1 MDPERYKK
9 YFYTNKN
16 NFSID
21 NIDDYYGSGKGEKR
35 AVNMAFN
42 DMAARTLKKVS
53 DDEGAESA
61 GGGKETALVYLRDAF
76 YAYFHNGGEIE
87 TVEGRKSFDVLT
99 EEGFDEWHKAVC
111 TEFLTLFNEDN
122 KKRYQPVAYGK
133 AQKAVNMVFKYL
145 YCYDGAEKY
154 INEGYF
160 AHCHMALDNL
170 TLNWYKKEVAY
181 PPTDGAWSDLK
192 YGAYIEIQTNI
203 RNYLEGSSSPLPSNA
218 LEAEFYVWQRERY
231 GEDFKELA
239 KALAAVNDDYL
250 QSLSD
255 EFIRSV
261 RVGRERSA
269 MDIAATIR
277 TLDALKARLERVK
290 KAKK

>member
-53 DDEGAESA
+53 DDEGGDGAVE
-61 GGGKETALVYLRDAF
+61 KERALTYLRDSF
-76 YAYFHNGGEIE
+76 YAYFHKGGEID
-87 TVEGRKSFDVLT
+87 TVDGRKSYDVMSR
-99 EEGFDEWHKAVC
+99 EGFDEWHKAVC
-111 TEFLTLFNEDN
+111 TEFLTLFNEGN

-145 YCYDGAEKY
+145 YCYDGADKY
-154 INEGYF
+154 IDEGYF
-160 AHCHMALDNL
+160 DYCHMPIDNL

-181 PPTDGAWSDLK
+181 PPADCAWGDLK

-231 GEDFKELA
+231 CEDFKELA

-255 EFIRSV
+255 EFVRSV
-261 RVGRERSA
+261 RVGRDRSA
-269 MDIAATIR
+269 IDIAATIR

-290 KAKK
+290 KSKK

>member
-1 MDPERYKK
+1 MDIKEYKK
-9 YFYTNKN
+9 YFYANERN
-16 NFSID
+16 YSID
-21 NIDDYYGSGKGEKR
+21 VIDDYYSSEKGGKK
-35 AVNMAFN
+35 AVDSAFN
-42 DMAARTLKKVS
+42 DMAVRTLKKVT
-53 DDEGAESA
+53 DDVGGDGAVE
-61 GGGKETALVYLRDAF
+61 KERALTYLRDSF
-76 YAYFHNGGEIE
+76 YAYFHKGGEID
-87 TVEGRKSFDVLT
+87 TVDGRKNYDVLSR
-99 EEGFDEWHKAVC
+99 EGFDEWHKAVC

-145 YCYDGAEKY
+145 YCYDGADKY
-154 INEGYF
+154 IDEGYF
-160 AHCHMALDNL
+160 DYCHMPIDNL

-181 PPTDGAWSDLK
+181 PPADCAWSDLK

-203 RNYLEGSSSPLPSNA
+203 RNYLEGSSSPLPSSG

-231 GEDFKELA
+231 CEDFKELA

-255 EFIRSV
+255 DFVRSV

-269 MDIAATIR
+269 IDIAATIR
-277 TLDALKARLERVK
+277 TLDALKAMLERVK
-290 KAKK
+290 KSKK

>member
-1 MDPERYKK
+1 MDIKEYKK
-9 YFYTNKN
+9 YFYANERN
-16 NFSID
+16 YSID
-21 NIDDYYGSGKGEKR
+21 VIDDYYSSEKGGKK
-35 AVNMAFN
+35 AIDSAFN
-42 DMAARTLKKVS
+42 DMAVRTLKKAT
-53 DDEGAESA
+53 DDEGGDGAVE
-61 GGGKETALVYLRDAF
+61 KERALTYLKDSF
-76 YAYFHNGGEIE
+76 YAYFHKGGEID
-87 TVEGRKSFDVLT
+87 TVDGRKSYDVMSR
-99 EEGFDEWHKAVC
+99 EGFDEWHKAVC

-145 YCYDGAEKY
+145 YCYDGADKY
-154 INEGYF
+154 IDEGYF
-160 AHCHMALDNL
+160 DYCHMPIDNL

-181 PPTDGAWSDLK
+181 PPADCAWGDLK

-203 RNYLEGSSSPLPSNA
+203 RNYLEGSSSPLPSSG

-231 GEDFKELA
+231 CEDFKELA

-255 EFIRSV
+255 EFVRSV

-269 MDIAATIR
+269 IDIAATIR
-277 TLDALKARLERVK
+277 TLDALKAMLERVK
-290 KAKK
+290 KSKK

>member
-1 MDPERYKK
+1 MDIKEYKK
-9 YFYTNKN
+9 YFYANERN
-16 NFSID
+16 YSID
-21 NIDDYYGSGKGEKR
+21 VIDDYYSSEKGGKK
-35 AVNMAFN
+35 AIDSAFN
-42 DMAARTLKKVS
+42 DMAVRTLKKAT
-53 DDEGAESA
+53 DDEGGDGAVE
-61 GGGKETALVYLRDAF
+61 KERALTYLRDSF
-76 YAYFHNGGEIE
+76 YAYFHKGGEID
-87 TVEGRKSFDVLT
+87 TVDGRKSYDVMSR
-99 EEGFDEWHKAVC
+99 EGFDEWHKAVC

-122 KKRYQPVAYGK
+122 RKRYQPVAYGK

-145 YCYDGAEKY
+145 YCYDGADKY
-154 INEGYF
+154 IDEGYF
-160 AHCHMALDNL
+160 DYCHMPIDNL

-181 PPTDGAWSDLK
+181 PPADCAWSDLK

-203 RNYLEGSSSPLPSNA
+203 RNYLEGSSSPLPSSG

-231 GEDFKELA
+231 CEDFKELA

-255 EFIRSV
+255 DFVRSV
-261 RVGRERSA
+261 RVGRDRSA
-269 MDIAATIR
+269 IDIAATIR

>member
-1 MDPERYKK
+1 MDIKEYKK
-9 YFYTNKN
+9 YFYANERN
-16 NFSID
+16 YSID
-21 NIDDYYGSGKGEKR
+21 VIDDYYSSEKGGKK
-35 AVNMAFN
+35 AVDSAFN
-42 DMAARTLKKVS
+42 DMAVRTLKKVT
-53 DDEGAESA
+53 DDVGGDGAVE
-61 GGGKETALVYLRDAF
+61 KERALTYLRDSF
-76 YAYFHNGGEIE
+76 YAYFHKGGEID
-87 TVEGRKSFDVLT
+87 TVDGRKNYDVLSR
-99 EEGFDEWHKAVC
+99 EGFDEWHKAVC

-145 YCYDGAEKY
+145 YCYDGADKY
-154 INEGYF
+154 IDEGYF
-160 AHCHMALDNL
+160 DYCHMPIDNL

-181 PPTDGAWSDLK
+181 PPADCAWGDLK

-203 RNYLEGSSSPLPSNA
+203 RNYLEGSSSPLPSSG

-231 GEDFKELA
+231 CEDFKELA

-250 QSLSD
+250 QSLTD
-255 EFIRSV
+255 DFVRSV
-261 RVGRERSA
+261 RVGRDRSA
-269 MDIAATIR
+269 IDIAATIR

>member
-1 MDPERYKK
+1 MDIKEYKK
-9 YFYTNKN
+9 YFYANERN
-16 NFSID
+16 YSID
-21 NIDDYYGSGKGEKR
+21 VIDDYYSSEKGGKK
-35 AVNMAFN
+35 AVDSAFN
-42 DMAARTLKKVS
+42 DMAVRTLKKVT
-53 DDEGAESA
+53 DDVGGDGAVE
-61 GGGKETALVYLRDAF
+61 KERALTYLRDSF
-76 YAYFHNGGEIE
+76 YAYFHKGGEID
-87 TVEGRKSFDVLT
+87 TVDGRKNYDVLSR
-99 EEGFDEWHKAVC
+99 EGFDEWHKAVC

-181 PPTDGAWSDLK
+181 PPTDCAWSDLK

-218 LEAEFYVWQRERY
+218 LEAEFYVWQREHY

>member
-1 MDPERYKK
+1 MDIKEYKK
-9 YFYTNKN
+9 YFYANERN
-16 NFSID
+16 YSID
-21 NIDDYYGSGKGEKR
+21 VIDDYYSSEKGGKK
-35 AVNMAFN
+35 AIDSAFN
-42 DMAARTLKKVS
+42 DMAVRTLKKAT
-53 DDEGAESA
+53 DDEGGDGAVE
-61 GGGKETALVYLRDAF
+61 KERALTYLRDSF
-76 YAYFHNGGEIE
+76 YAYFHKGGEID
-87 TVEGRKSFDVLT
+87 TVDGRKSYDVMSR
-99 EEGFDEWHKAVC
+99 EGFDEWHKAVC

-154 INEGYF
+154 TDEGYF

-181 PPTDGAWSDLK
+181 PPTDCAWSDLK

-290 KAKK
+290 KSKK

>member
-1 MDPERYKK
+1 MDIKEYKK
-9 YFYTNKN
+9 YFYANERN
-16 NFSID
+16 YSID
-21 NIDDYYGSGKGEKR
+21 VIDDYYSSEKGWKK
-35 AVNMAFN
+35 AIDSAFN
-42 DMAARTLKKVS
+42 DMAVRTLKKAT
-53 DDEGAESA
+53 DDEGGDGAVE
-61 GGGKETALVYLRDAF
+61 KERALTYLRDSF
-76 YAYFHNGGEIE
+76 YAYFHKGGEID
-87 TVEGRKSFDVLT
+87 TVDGRKSYDVMSR
-99 EEGFDEWHKAVC
+99 EGFDEWHKAVC

-122 KKRYQPVAYGK
+122 RKRYQPVAYGK

-145 YCYDGAEKY
+145 YCYDGADKY
-154 INEGYF
+154 IDEGYF
-160 AHCHMALDNL
+160 DYCHMPIDNL

-181 PPTDGAWSDLK
+181 PPADCAWSDLK

-203 RNYLEGSSSPLPSNA
+203 RNYLEGSSSPLPSSG

-231 GEDFKELA
+231 CEDFKELA

-255 EFIRSV
+255 DFVRSV
-261 RVGRERSA
+261 RVGRDRSA
-269 MDIAATIR
+269 IDIAATIR

>member
-1 MDPERYKK
+1 MDQERYKK
-9 YFYTNKN
+9 YFYTNEN

-42 DMAARTLKKVS
+42 DMAVRTLKKAT
-53 DDEGAESA
+53 DDEGGDGAVE
-61 GGGKETALVYLRDAF
+61 KERALTYLRDSF
-76 YAYFHNGGEIE
+76 YAYFHKGGEID
-87 TVEGRKSFDVLT
+87 TVDGRKSYDVMSR
-99 EEGFDEWHKAVC
+99 EGFDEWHKAVC

-122 KKRYQPVAYGK
+122 RKIYQPVAYGK

-154 INEGYF
+154 TDEGYF

-181 PPTDGAWSDLK
+181 PPTDCAWSDLK

-203 RNYLEGSSSPLPSNA
+203 RNYLKGSSSPLPSNA
-218 LEAEFYVWQRERY
+218 LEAEFYV
-231 GEDFKELA
+231 
-239 KALAAVNDDYL
+239 
-250 QSLSD
+250 
-255 EFIRSV
+255 
-261 RVGRERSA
+261 
-269 MDIAATIR
+269 
-277 TLDALKARLERVK
+277 
-290 KAKK
+290 

>member
-9 YFYTNKN
+9 YFYTNEN

-42 DMAARTLKKVS
+42 DMAARTLKKAT
-53 DDEGAESA
+53 DDEGGDGAVE
-61 GGGKETALVYLRDAF
+61 KERALTYLRDS
-76 YAYFHNGGEIE
+76 YFHNGGEID
-87 TVEGRKSFDVLT
+87 TVDGRKSYDVMSR
-99 EEGFDEWHKAVC
+99 EGFDEWHKAVC

-122 KKRYQPVAYGK
+122 RKRYQPVAYGK

-145 YCYDGAEKY
+145 YCYDGADKY
-154 INEGYF
+154 IDEGYF
-160 AHCHMALDNL
+160 DYCHMPIDNL

-181 PPTDGAWSDLK
+181 PPADCAWSDLK

-203 RNYLEGSSSPLPSNA
+203 RNYLEGSSSPLPSSG

-231 GEDFKELA
+231 CEDFKELA

-255 EFIRSV
+255 EFIKSV
-261 RVGRERSA
+261 RVGRDRSA

>member
-1 MDPERYKK
+1 MDIKEYKK
-9 YFYTNKN
+9 YFYANERN
-16 NFSID
+16 YSID
-21 NIDDYYGSGKGEKR
+21 VIDDYYSSEKGGKK
-35 AVNMAFN
+35 AIDSAFN
-42 DMAARTLKKVS
+42 DMAVRTLKKAT
-53 DDEGAESA
+53 DDEGGDGAVE
-61 GGGKETALVYLRDAF
+61 KERALTYLRDSF
-76 YAYFHNGGEIE
+76 YAYFHKGGEID
-87 TVEGRKSFDVLT
+87 TVDGRKSYDVMSR
-99 EEGFDEWHKAVC
+99 EGFDEWHKAVC

-122 KKRYQPVAYGK
+122 RKRYQPVAYGK

-145 YCYDGAEKY
+145 YCYDGADKY
-154 INEGYF
+154 IDEGYF
-160 AHCHMALDNL
+160 DYCHMPIDNL

-181 PPTDGAWSDLK
+181 PPADCAWGDLK

-203 RNYLEGSSSPLPSNA
+203 RNYLEGSSSPLPSSG

-231 GEDFKELA
+231 CEDFKELA

-255 EFIRSV
+255 EFVRSV
-261 RVGRERSA
+261 RVGRDRSA

>member
-9 YFYTNKN
+9 YFYTNEN

-42 DMAARTLKKVS
+42 DMAVRTLKKAT
-53 DDEGAESA
+53 DDEGGDGAVE
-61 GGGKETALVYLRDAF
+61 KERALTYLRDSF

-87 TVEGRKSFDVLT
+87 TVDGRKRFDLLT

-122 KKRYQPVAYGK
+122 KKRYMPVAYGK

-145 YCYDGAEKY
+145 YCYDGADKY
-154 INEGYF
+154 IDEGYF
-160 AHCHMALDNL
+160 DYCHMPIDNL

-181 PPTDGAWSDLK
+181 PPADCAWSDLK

-203 RNYLEGSSSPLPSNA
+203 RNYLEGSSSPLPSSG

-231 GEDFKELA
+231 CEDFKELA

-255 EFIRSV
+255 EFVRSV
-261 RVGRERSA
+261 RVGRDRSA
-269 MDIAATIR
+269 IDIAATIR

>member
-1 MDPERYKK
+1 MDIKEYKK
-9 YFYTNKN
+9 YFYANERN
-16 NFSID
+16 YSID
-21 NIDDYYGSGKGEKR
+21 VIDDYYSSEKGGKK
-35 AVNMAFN
+35 AIDSAFN
-42 DMAARTLKKVS
+42 DMAVRTLKKAT
-53 DDEGAESA
+53 DDEGGDGAVE
-61 GGGKETALVYLRDAF
+61 KERALTYLRDSF
-76 YAYFHNGGEIE
+76 YAYFHKGGEID
-87 TVEGRKSFDVLT
+87 TVDGRKNYDVLSR
-99 EEGFDEWHKAVC
+99 EGFDEWHKAVC

-145 YCYDGAEKY
+145 YCYDGADKY
-154 INEGYF
+154 IDEGYF
-160 AHCHMALDNL
+160 DYCHMPIDNL

-181 PPTDGAWSDLK
+181 PPADCAWGDLK

-203 RNYLEGSSSPLPSNA
+203 RNYLEGSSSPLPSSG

-231 GEDFKELA
+231 CEDFKELA

-255 EFIRSV
+255 EFVRSV
-261 RVGRERSA
+261 RVGRDRSA
-269 MDIAATIR
+269 IDIAATIR

>member
-1 MDPERYKK
+1 MSR
-9 YFYTNKN
+9 
-16 NFSID
+16 
-21 NIDDYYGSGKGEKR
+21 
-35 AVNMAFN
+35 
-42 DMAARTLKKVS
+42 
-53 DDEGAESA
+53 
-61 GGGKETALVYLRDAF
+61 
-76 YAYFHNGGEIE
+76 
-87 TVEGRKSFDVLT
+87 
-99 EEGFDEWHKAVC
+99 EGFDEWHKAVC
-111 TEFLTLFNEDN
+111 TEFLTLFNEGN

-145 YCYDGAEKY
+145 YCYDGADKY
-154 INEGYF
+154 IDEGYF
-160 AHCHMALDNL
+160 DYCHMPIDNL

-181 PPTDGAWSDLK
+181 PPADCAWGDLK

-203 RNYLEGSSSPLPSNA
+203 RNYLEGSSSPLPSSG

-231 GEDFKELA
+231 CEDFKELA

-255 EFIRSV
+255 DFVRSV
-261 RVGRERSA
+261 RVGRDRSA
-269 MDIAATIR
+269 IDIAATIR

>member
-9 YFYTNKN
+9 YFYTNEN

-42 DMAARTLKKVS
+42 DMAVRTLKKAT
-53 DDEGAESA
+53 DDEGGDGAVE
-61 GGGKETALVYLRDAF
+61 KERALTYLRDSF
-76 YAYFHNGGEIE
+76 YAYFHNGGEID
-87 TVEGRKSFDVLT
+87 TVDGRKSYDVMSR
-99 EEGFDEWHKAVC
+99 EGFDEWHKAVC

-122 KKRYQPVAYGK
+122 RKRYQPVAYGK

-145 YCYDGAEKY
+145 YCYDGADKY
-154 INEGYF
+154 IDEGYF
-160 AHCHMALDNL
+160 DYCHMPIDNL

-181 PPTDGAWSDLK
+181 PPADCAWGDLK

-203 RNYLEGSSSPLPSNA
+203 RNYLEGSSSPLPSSG

-231 GEDFKELA
+231 CEDFKELA

-255 EFIRSV
+255 EFVRSV
-261 RVGRERSA
+261 RVGRDRSA
-269 MDIAATIR
+269 IDIAATIR

>member
-9 YFYTNKN
+9 YFYTNEN

-53 DDEGAESA
+53 DDEGGDGAVE
-61 GGGKETALVYLRDAF
+61 KERALTYLRDSF
-76 YAYFHNGGEIE
+76 YAYFHKGGEID
-87 TVEGRKSFDVLT
+87 TVDGRKNYDVLSR
-99 EEGFDEWHKAVC
+99 EGFDEWHKAVC

-154 INEGYF
+154 TDEGYF
-160 AHCHMALDNL
+160 DYCHMPIDNL

-181 PPTDGAWSDLK
+181 PPTDCAWSDLK

-203 RNYLEGSSSPLPSNA
+203 RNYLKGSSSPLPSNA
-218 LEAEFYVWQRERY
+218 LEAEFYVWQREHY

-290 KAKK
+290 KSKK

>member
-1 MDPERYKK
+1 M
-9 YFYTNKN
+9 
-16 NFSID
+16 
-21 NIDDYYGSGKGEKR
+21 
-35 AVNMAFN
+35 
-42 DMAARTLKKVS
+42 
-53 DDEGAESA
+53 
-61 GGGKETALVYLRDAF
+61 
-76 YAYFHNGGEIE
+76 
-87 TVEGRKSFDVLT
+87 LT

-122 KKRYQPVAYGK
+122 KKRYMPVAYGK

-160 AHCHMALDNL
+160 AHCHMPLDNF

-192 YGAYIEIQTNI
+192 YGAYVEIQTNI
-203 RNYLEGSSSPLPSNA
+203 RNYLKGSSSPLPSNA

-231 GEDFKELA
+231 EEDFKELA

-250 QSLSD
+250 QSLTD

-261 RVGRERSA
+261 RVGRDRSA
-269 MDIAATIR
+269 IDIAATIR

>member
-1 MDPERYKK
+1 MDIKEYKK
-9 YFYTNKN
+9 YFYANERN
-16 NFSID
+16 YSID
-21 NIDDYYGSGKGEKR
+21 VIDDYYSSEKGGKK
-35 AVNMAFN
+35 AVDSAFN
-42 DMAARTLKKVS
+42 DMAVRTLKKAT
-53 DDEGAESA
+53 DDEGGDGAVE
-61 GGGKETALVYLRDAF
+61 KERALTYLRDSF
-76 YAYFHNGGEIE
+76 YAYFHKGGEID
-87 TVEGRKSFDVLT
+87 TVDGRKNYDVLSR
-99 EEGFDEWHKAVC
+99 EGFDEWHKAVC

-122 KKRYQPVAYGK
+122 RKRYQPVAYGK

-145 YCYDGAEKY
+145 YCYDGADKY
-154 INEGYF
+154 IDEGYF
-160 AHCHMALDNL
+160 DYCHMPIDNL

-181 PPTDGAWSDLK
+181 PPADCAWGDLK

-203 RNYLEGSSSPLPSNA
+203 RNYLEGSSSPLPSSG

-231 GEDFKELA
+231 CEDFKELA

-255 EFIRSV
+255 EFVRSV
-261 RVGRERSA
+261 RVGRDRSA
-269 MDIAATIR
+269 IDIAATIR

>member
-1 MDPERYKK
+1 MDIKEYKK
-9 YFYTNKN
+9 YFYANERN
-16 NFSID
+16 YSID
-21 NIDDYYGSGKGEKR
+21 VIDDYYSSEKGGKK
-35 AVNMAFN
+35 AVDSAFN
-42 DMAARTLKKVS
+42 DMAVRTLKKVS
-53 DDEGAESA
+53 DDEGGDGAVE
-61 GGGKETALVYLRDAF
+61 KERALTYLRDSF
-76 YAYFHNGGEIE
+76 YAYFHKGGEID
-87 TVEGRKSFDVLT
+87 TVDGRKNYDVLSR
-99 EEGFDEWHKAVC
+99 EGFDEWHKAVC

-145 YCYDGAEKY
+145 YCYDGADKY
-154 INEGYF
+154 IDEGYF
-160 AHCHMALDNL
+160 DYCHMPIDNL

-181 PPTDGAWSDLK
+181 PPADCAWGDMK

-218 LEAEFYVWQRERY
+218 LEAEFYVWQREHY

>member
-1 MDPERYKK
+1 MDIKEYKK
-9 YFYTNKN
+9 YFYANERN
-16 NFSID
+16 YSID
-21 NIDDYYGSGKGEKR
+21 VIDDYYSSEKGGKK
-35 AVNMAFN
+35 AIDSAFN
-42 DMAARTLKKVS
+42 DMAVRTLKKAT
-53 DDEGAESA
+53 DDEGGDGAVE
-61 GGGKETALVYLRDAF
+61 KERALTYLRDSF
-76 YAYFHNGGEIE
+76 YAYFHKGGEID
-87 TVEGRKSFDVLT
+87 TVDGRKSYDVMSR
-99 EEGFDEWHKAVC
+99 EGFDEWHKAVC

-145 YCYDGAEKY
+145 YCYDGADKY
-154 INEGYF
+154 IDEGYF
-160 AHCHMALDNL
+160 DYCHMPIDNL

-181 PPTDGAWSDLK
+181 PPADCAWSDLK

-203 RNYLEGSSSPLPSNA
+203 RNYLEGSSSPLPSSG

-231 GEDFKELA
+231 CEDFKELA

-255 EFIRSV
+255 EFVRSV
-261 RVGRERSA
+261 RVGRDRSA
-269 MDIAATIR
+269 IDIAATIR

>member
-1 MDPERYKK
+1 MDIKEYKK
-9 YFYTNKN
+9 YFYANERN
-16 NFSID
+16 YSID
-21 NIDDYYGSGKGEKR
+21 VIDDYYSSEKGGKK
-35 AVNMAFN
+35 AVDSAFN
-42 DMAARTLKKVS
+42 DMAVRTLKKAT
-53 DDEGAESA
+53 DDEGGDGAVE
-61 GGGKETALVYLRDAF
+61 KERALTYLRDSF
-76 YAYFHNGGEIE
+76 YAYFHKGGEID
-87 TVEGRKSFDVLT
+87 TVDGRKNYDVLSR
-99 EEGFDEWHKAVC
+99 EGFDEWHKAVC

-145 YCYDGAEKY
+145 YCYDGADKY
-154 INEGYF
+154 IDEGYF
-160 AHCHMALDNL
+160 DYCHMPIDNL

-181 PPTDGAWSDLK
+181 PPADCAWGDLK

-203 RNYLEGSSSPLPSNA
+203 RNYLEGSSSPLPSSG

-231 GEDFKELA
+231 CEDFKELA

-255 EFIRSV
+255 EFVRSV
-261 RVGRERSA
+261 RVGRDRSA
-269 MDIAATIR
+269 IDIAATIR